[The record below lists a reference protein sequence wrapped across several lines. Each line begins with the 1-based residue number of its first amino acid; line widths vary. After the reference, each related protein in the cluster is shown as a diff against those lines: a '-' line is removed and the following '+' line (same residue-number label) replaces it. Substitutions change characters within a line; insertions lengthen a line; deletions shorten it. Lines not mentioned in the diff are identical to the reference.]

1 MINGGKVVSEPQ
13 YRLATVLTLVVPL
26 RRTSLHRA
34 LYLGHLSAAALLL
47 DAGAQLS
54 IQDFKVHLSLP
65 LASPLH
71 IVHLKQRQTQDF

>member
-1 MINGGKVVSEPQ
+1 M
-13 YRLATVLTLVVPL
+13 TLVLVPL

-54 IQDFKVHLSLP
+54 IQDFKVLFRSP
-65 LASPLH
+65 LAALLGTVGMSCQ
-71 IVHLKQRQTQDF
+71 VMQGMQCA